1 VRGRDTVLLRRGAL
15 GPQFRKLWAASTVS
29 NLGDGVT
36 LVAGSLLAASLTRDP
51 VLVAGIAFAQRL
63 PWLLF
68 SLISGALVDRLDRRR
83 LMAAV
88 DGFRTVLL
96 GFLGL
101 AVLMNF
107 VSIPLLYVVFF
118 FMGTAETLFDTASV
132 SILTAVVPREN
143 LEKANGRLY
152 GAEIV
157 SNQFAGPPLGG
168 FLFAVAASV
177 PFFLDAGSFAA
188 ASTLVLLMRGKFK
201 AERPEGTSPTT
212 LRAEISEGIR
222 WLWGNRLLR
231 TLAISLGIMNL
242 TSTAI
247 ISIFVLF
254 AQERLGL
261 DSIGYGVLLTSIAVG
276 GVAGSLTAERLV
288 GWLGAGTIM
297 RIGLLI
303 EAASTGI
310 IALSREPLVV
320 GAMLLLF
327 GFHAIIWNVVTI
339 SLRQQ
344 IIPER
349 LLGRVNSAY
358 RLLGL
363 GGMSVGA
370 LLGGVLARGFGLT
383 APFWF
388 ASFSVAILA
397 VVVWRILNNET
408 VHLAREN
415 ALSTSDQ

>member
-1 VRGRDTVLLRRGAL
+1 MLRGGL
-15 GPQFRKLWAASTVS
+15 GPDYRKLWAASTVS

-36 LVAGSLLAASLTRDP
+36 LVAGPLLAASLTRDP
-51 VLVAGIAFAQRL
+51 LLVAGLAFAQRL
-63 PWLLF
+63 PWLFF
-68 SLISGALVDRLDRRR
+68 SLISGALVDRLDRRM
-83 LMAAV
+83 LMVAV
-88 DGFRTVLL
+88 DAFRTVLL

-101 AVLMNF
+101 AVLSNF

-118 FMGTAETLFDTASV
+118 LMGTAETLFDTASV
-132 SILTAVVPREN
+132 SILPAVVPRES
-143 LEKANGRLY
+143 LEKANGRLF
-152 GAEIV
+152 GAQIV
-157 SNQFAGPPLGG
+157 SNEFAAPPLGG

-188 ASTLVLLMRGKFK
+188 AAVLVLFMRGKFRV
-201 AERPEGTSPTT
+201 ERPEGTLPTT
-212 LRAEISEGIR
+212 LRAEISEGLR

-231 TLAISLGIMNL
+231 TLAVSLGIMNL
-242 TSTAI
+242 TSTAT

-261 DSIGYGVLLTSIAVG
+261 GSVGYGVLLTSGAVG
-276 GVAGSLTAERLV
+276 GVAGSLAAERFV
-288 GWLGAGTIM
+288 RWLGAGTTM
-297 RIGLLI
+297 RLGLLI
-303 EAASTGI
+303 EAASAGV

-320 GAMLLLF
+320 GAMFVLF
-327 GFHAIIWNVVTI
+327 GFHAIVWNVVTI

-363 GGMSVGA
+363 GGMSAGA

-388 ASFSVAILA
+388 ASLSVAVLA
-397 VVVWRILNNET
+397 LIVWPALNNET
-408 VHLAREN
+408 IDAARESS
-415 ALSTSDQ
+415 LSEQ

>member
-1 VRGRDTVLLRRGAL
+1 LARSGL
-15 GPQFRKLWAASTVS
+15 GPEYRKLWTASTVS

-36 LVAGSLLAASLTRDP
+36 MVAGPLLVASLTRDP
-51 VLVAGIAFAQRL
+51 VLVAGIAFAQQL

-68 SLISGALVDRLDRRR
+68 SLISGALVDRLDRRWV
-83 LMAAV
+83 MWTV

-101 AVLMNF
+101 AVLLDF
-107 VSIPLLYVVFF
+107 VNIPLLYVVFF
-118 FMGTAETLFDTASV
+118 LMGTAETLFDTASV
-132 SILTAVVPREN
+132 SILPAVVPSEN
-143 LEKANGRLY
+143 LEKANGRLF
-152 GAEIV
+152 GAQIV
-157 SNQFAGPPLGG
+157 SNQLAAPPLGG

-177 PFFLDAGSFAA
+177 PFILDAGTYAA
-188 ASTLVLLMRGKFK
+188 AAVLVLFMRGKFK
-201 AERPEGTSPTT
+201 AERQEGMPPTT
-212 LRAEISEGIR
+212 MRAEISEGLR
-222 WLWGNRLLR
+222 WLWGNKLLR

-242 TSTAI
+242 TSTAT

-261 DSIGYGVLLTSIAVG
+261 GSVGYGVLFTSIAIG
-276 GVAGSLTAERLV
+276 GVAGSLLAEYLV
-288 GWLGAGTIM
+288 GWLGAGTTM
-297 RIGLLI
+297 RMGLLI
-303 EAASTGI
+303 EAVTAGV

-320 GAMLLLF
+320 GAMLALF
-327 GFHAIIWNVVTI
+327 GFHAIVWNVITI

-349 LLGRVNSAY
+349 LLGRVNSVY

-363 GGMSVGA
+363 GGMSLGA

-388 ASFSVAILA
+388 SSLSVAILA
-397 VVVWRILNNET
+397 VIVWRILDNRT
-408 VHLAREN
+408 VQLARE
-415 ALSTSDQ
+415 SGQG

>member
-1 VRGRDTVLLRRGAL
+1 MPRVSL
-15 GPQFRKLWAASTVS
+15 GPEYGKLWAASTLS

-36 LVAGSLLAASLTRDP
+36 LVAGPLLIASLTRDP

-63 PWLLF
+63 PWLPF

-83 LMAAV
+83 VMWSV
-88 DGFRTVLL
+88 DTFRTVLL

-101 AVLMNF
+101 AVLLNF
-107 VSIPLLYVVFF
+107 LSIPLLYAVFF
-118 FMGTAETLFDTASV
+118 LMGTAETLFDTASV
-132 SILTAVVPREN
+132 SILPAVVPREK
-143 LEKANGRLY
+143 LERANGRLF

-168 FLFAVAASV
+168 FLFAIAASV

-188 ASTLVLLMRGKFK
+188 ASALVLFMRGKFK
-201 AERPEGTSPTT
+201 AERPEGTPPTT
-212 LRAEISEGIR
+212 LQAEILEGLR

-242 TSTAI
+242 TSTAT

-261 DSIGYGVLLTSIAVG
+261 GSVGYGVLLTSIAIG
-276 GVAGSLTAERLV
+276 GVVGSLAAERLV
-288 GWLGAGTIM
+288 GWLGAGMTM
-297 RIGLLI
+297 RMGLLI
-303 EAASTGI
+303 EAGSTGV
-310 IALSREPLVV
+310 IALSGNPIVV
-320 GAMLLLF
+320 GAMLALF
-327 GFHAIIWNVVTI
+327 GFHAIVWNVITI

-370 LLGGVLARGFGLT
+370 LLGGLLARGFGLT

-388 ASFSVAILA
+388 ASLSVAILG
-397 VVVWRILNNET
+397 VFVWRIISNET

-415 ALSTSDQ
+415 TPSD

>member
-1 VRGRDTVLLRRGAL
+1 MLRGGL
-15 GPQFRKLWAASTVS
+15 GPEYRKLWTASTVS

-36 LVAGSLLAASLTRDP
+36 LVAGPLLAASLTRDP
-51 VLVAGIAFAQRL
+51 VLVAGLAFAQRL

-83 LMAAV
+83 LMVAV
-88 DGFRTVLL
+88 DAFRTVLL

-101 AVLMNF
+101 AVLSNF

-118 FMGTAETLFDTASV
+118 LMGTAETLFDTASV
-132 SILTAVVPREN
+132 SILPAVVPRES
-143 LEKANGRLY
+143 LEKANGRLF
-152 GAEIV
+152 GAQIV
-157 SNQFAGPPLGG
+157 SNEFAAPPLGG

-188 ASTLVLLMRGKFK
+188 AAVLVLFMRGKFRVD
-201 AERPEGTSPTT
+201 RPEGTPPTT
-212 LRAEISEGIR
+212 LRAEISEGLR

-242 TSTAI
+242 TSTAT

-261 DSIGYGVLLTSIAVG
+261 GSVGYGVLLTSGAVG
-276 GVAGSLTAERLV
+276 GVAGSLAAERFV
-288 GWLGAGTIM
+288 GWLGAGTTM
-297 RIGLLI
+297 RLGLII
-303 EAASTGI
+303 EAASAGV

-320 GAMLLLF
+320 GAMFVLF
-327 GFHAIIWNVVTI
+327 GFHAIVWNVVTI

-363 GGMSVGA
+363 GGMSAGA

-388 ASFSVAILA
+388 ASLSVAVLA
-397 VVVWRILNNET
+397 LIVWPALNDET
-408 VHLAREN
+408 IDAARE
-415 ALSTSDQ
+415 SSSSEQ

>member
-1 VRGRDTVLLRRGAL
+1 MLRGGL
-15 GPQFRKLWAASTVS
+15 GPEYRKLWTASTVS

-36 LVAGSLLAASLTRDP
+36 LVAGPLLAASLTRDP
-51 VLVAGIAFAQRL
+51 VLVAGLAFAQRL

-68 SLISGALVDRLDRRR
+68 SLISGALVDRLDRRM
-83 LMAAV
+83 LMVAV
-88 DGFRTVLL
+88 DVFRTVLL

-101 AVLMNF
+101 AVLSNF

-118 FMGTAETLFDTASV
+118 LMGTAETLFDTASV
-132 SILTAVVPREN
+132 SILPAVVSRES
-143 LEKANGRLY
+143 LEKANGRLF
-152 GAEIV
+152 GAQIV
-157 SNQFAGPPLGG
+157 SNEFAAPPLGG

-188 ASTLVLLMRGKFK
+188 AAVLVLFMRGKFRV
-201 AERPEGTSPTT
+201 ERPEGTPPTT
-212 LRAEISEGIR
+212 LRAEISEGLR

-231 TLAISLGIMNL
+231 TLAVSLGIMNL
-242 TSTAI
+242 TSTAT

-261 DSIGYGVLLTSIAVG
+261 GSVGYGVLLTSSAVG
-276 GVAGSLTAERLV
+276 GVAGSLAAERFV
-288 GWLGAGTIM
+288 RWLGAGTTM
-297 RIGLLI
+297 RIGLVI
-303 EAASTGI
+303 EAASAGV

-320 GAMLLLF
+320 GAMFVLF
-327 GFHAIIWNVVTI
+327 GFHAIVWNVVTI

-363 GGMSVGA
+363 GGMSAGA

-388 ASFSVAILA
+388 ASLSVAVLA
-397 VVVWRILNNET
+397 LIVWPALNNET
-408 VHLAREN
+408 IDAARE
-415 ALSTSDQ
+415 SSSSEQ

>member
-1 VRGRDTVLLRRGAL
+1 MSRVGL
-15 GPQFRKLWAASTVS
+15 GPEYRKLWTASTLS

-36 LVAGSLLAASLTRDP
+36 LVAGPLLIASLTRDP

-83 LMAAV
+83 VMWTV
-88 DGFRTVLL
+88 DAFRTVLL

-101 AVLMNF
+101 SVLLNF

-118 FMGTAETLFDTASV
+118 LMGTAETLFDTASV
-132 SILTAVVPREN
+132 SILPAVVPREK
-143 LEKANGRLY
+143 LEKANGRLF

-168 FLFAVAASV
+168 FLFAIAASV

-188 ASTLVLLMRGKFK
+188 AAALVLFMRGKFK
-201 AERPEGTSPTT
+201 AERSEGTPPTT
-212 LRAEISEGIR
+212 LRAEISEGLR

-242 TSTAI
+242 TSTAT

-261 DSIGYGVLLTSIAVG
+261 GSIGYGVLLTSIAVG
-276 GVAGSLTAERLV
+276 GVAGSLAAERLV
-288 GWLGAGTIM
+288 GWLGAGTTM

-303 EAASTGI
+303 EAGSTGV
-310 IALSREPLVV
+310 IALSGEPLVV
-320 GAMLLLF
+320 GAMLALF
-327 GFHAIIWNVVTI
+327 GFHSIVWNVVTI

-370 LLGGVLARGFGLT
+370 LLGGILASGIGLT

-388 ASFSVAILA
+388 ASLSVAIL
-397 VVVWRILNNET
+397 VVFVWRILSNET

-415 ALSTSDQ
+415 APSD

>member
-1 VRGRDTVLLRRGAL
+1 MPRVGL
-15 GPQFRKLWAASTVS
+15 GPEYRKLWTASTLS

-36 LVAGSLLAASLTRDP
+36 LVAGPLLIASLTRDP

-83 LMAAV
+83 VMWSV
-88 DGFRTVLL
+88 DAFRTVLL

-107 VSIPLLYVVFF
+107 VSIPLLYAVFF
-118 FMGTAETLFDTASV
+118 LMGTAETLFDTASV
-132 SILTAVVPREN
+132 SILPAVVPREN
-143 LEKANGRLY
+143 LEKANGRLF

-188 ASTLVLLMRGKFK
+188 AAALVLFMRGKFK
-201 AERPEGTSPTT
+201 AERPEGALPTT
-212 LRAEISEGIR
+212 LRAEISEGLR
-222 WLWGNRLLR
+222 WLWGNKLLR

-242 TSTAI
+242 TSTAT

-261 DSIGYGVLLTSIAVG
+261 GSVGYGVLLTSIAVG
-276 GVAGSLTAERLV
+276 GVVGSLAAERLV
-288 GWLGAGTIM
+288 GWLGAGTTM
-297 RIGLLI
+297 RMGLLI
-303 EAASTGI
+303 EAGSTGV
-310 IALSREPLVV
+310 IALSGEPLVV
-320 GAMLLLF
+320 GTMLALF
-327 GFHAIIWNVVTI
+327 GFHAIVWNVITI

-370 LLGGVLARGFGLT
+370 LLGGLLARGFGLT

-388 ASFSVAILA
+388 ASLSVAILG
-397 VVVWRILNNET
+397 VFVWRILSNET

-415 ALSTSDQ
+415 APSDQ

>member
-1 VRGRDTVLLRRGAL
+1 M
-15 GPQFRKLWAASTVS
+15 
-29 NLGDGVT
+29 
-36 LVAGSLLAASLTRDP
+36 
-51 VLVAGIAFAQRL
+51 
-63 PWLLF
+63 
-68 SLISGALVDRLDRRR
+68 DRLDRRL

-96 GFLGL
+96 LGL
-101 AVLMNF
+101 AFAVLLDF

-118 FMGTAETLFDTASV
+118 LMGTAETLFDTASV
-132 SILTAVVPREN
+132 SILPAVVPRES
-143 LEKANGRLY
+143 LEKANGRLF
-152 GAEIV
+152 GAQIV
-157 SNQFAGPPLGG
+157 ANEFAAPPLGG

-188 ASTLVLLMRGKFK
+188 ASALVLFMRGKFK
-201 AERPEGTSPTT
+201 TERIEGAPPTT
-212 LRAEISEGIR
+212 IWTEISEGLR

-231 TLAISLGIMNL
+231 TLAVSLGVANL
-242 TSTAI
+242 TMTAA

-261 DSIGYGVLLTSIAVG
+261 GPFGYGVLMTSVAVG
-276 GVAGSLTAERLV
+276 GVFGSFAAEYLV
-288 GWLGAGTIM
+288 RWIGSGTTM
-297 RIGLLI
+297 RIGLII
-303 EAASTGI
+303 EAVSTSV

-320 GAMLLLF
+320 GAMLALF
-327 GFHAIIWNVVTI
+327 GFHAIVWNVITI

-363 GGMSVGA
+363 GGMSIGA
-370 LLGGVLARGFGLT
+370 LIGGFLARGFGLT

-388 ASFSVAILA
+388 ASASVVILIFF
-397 VVVWRILNNET
+397 VWRIINNQT
-408 VHLAREN
+408 VSEAQAE
-415 ALSTSDQ
+415 SPSP

>member
-1 VRGRDTVLLRRGAL
+1 LARSGL
-15 GPQFRKLWAASTVS
+15 GPEYRKLWSASTVS
-29 NLGDGVT
+29 NVGDGVT
-36 LVAGSLLAASLTRDP
+36 QVAGPLLAASLTRDP
-51 VLVAGIAFAQRL
+51 VLVAGIAFSQQL

-68 SLISGALVDRLDRRR
+68 SLISGALVDRLDRR
-83 LMAAV
+83 LVMFAV
-88 DGFRTVLL
+88 DAFRTVLL

-101 AVLMNF
+101 AVLLDF
-107 VSIPLLYVVFF
+107 VSVPLLYVVFF
-118 FMGTAETLFDTASV
+118 LMGTAETLFDTASV
-132 SILTAVVPREN
+132 SILPAVVPPEN
-143 LEKANGRLY
+143 LQKANGRLF
-152 GAEIV
+152 GAQIV
-157 SNQFAGPPLGG
+157 SNQMAAPPLGG
-168 FLFAVAASV
+168 LLFAVAASV

-188 ASTLVLLMRGKFK
+188 ASALVLFMRGKFRV
-201 AERPEGTSPTT
+201 ERPEGTSPTT
-212 LRAEISEGIR
+212 LRVEISEGLR

-242 TSTAI
+242 TSAAT

-261 DSIGYGVLLTSIAVG
+261 GSVGYGVLLTSIAVG
-276 GVAGSLTAERLV
+276 GVAGSLAAERFA
-288 GWLGAGTIM
+288 GWLGAGTTM
-297 RIGLLI
+297 RIGLMI
-303 EAASTGI
+303 EAASTGV

-320 GAMLLLF
+320 GAMLALF
-327 GFHAIIWNVVTI
+327 GFHAIVWNVITI

-349 LLGRVNSAY
+349 LLGRVNSVY

-388 ASFSVAILA
+388 ASLSVAALA
-397 VVVWRILNNET
+397 VVVWRILDDET
-408 VHLAREN
+408 VNLAREN
-415 ALSTSDQ
+415 APSDR